1 MTFVPSLT
9 YNTHQNASN
18 ENVLFYN
25 RIWNID
31 DVVKFTGFAKGT
43 IYNMTSRR
51 EIPHRKRG
59 KKLFFIPDEI
69 LNWIEES

>member
-1 MTFVPSLT
+1 MTLGSNLA
-9 YNTHQNASN
+9 YNSQITSN
-18 ENVLFYN
+18 DNLLFNN

-31 DVVKFTGFAKGT
+31 DVVHFTGFAKGT